1 MDRYD
6 VLTVR
11 EANGKSYFTKLGAMF
26 PNRNGDGFT
35 VMLDAIPAATDG
47 QYKLIVKRPQERD
60 QQRLQPRQQGNGR
73 GYNPADDDMGDA
85 PF

>member
-11 EANGKSYFTKLGAMF
+11 ESNGKSYFTKLGVMF
-26 PNRNGDGFT
+26 QNKSGDGFT
-35 VMLDAIPAATDG
+35 LFLDAMPAPTEG
-47 QYKLIVKRPQERD
+47 QYKLIVKPPQERSQT
-60 QQRLQPRQQGNGR
+60 QQRREPGGVGPQ
-73 GYNPADDDMGDA
+73 DEA